1 MAVRLSRRGLLPT
14 RTALFRVDAGPGIGM
29 GHFMRCHTLAME
41 MISHG
46 WDVFFIGSGLPT
58 DLVKGRLTTRQGIN
72 VIPIPLYNDTVE
84 DVTDLLEIIRSSF
97 ASNAEC
103 LIVDTYRYSRED
115 FAMLH
120 TCNYYRIPVI
130 VIDDIA
136 SRDTPAQAVIN
147 PNPLFDPEPYR
158 RQKIPFIMC
167 GSEYTLIRPE
177 IQTMRHRKYCAD
189 GPLVITLGGG
199 DVEKYLMKVLAA
211 IPDDFSRR
219 ICVSISEN
227 CPRQNLETWINKDP
241 CNRFLNTDSAKFPEI
256 LASASIAITG
266 GGTTLW
272 EVYCLGIPSLSLVWV
287 DNQKQTSVIIKEQA
301 TSFLIDIVSNINL
314 ELKSDW
320 LDSGLKTLVENFG
333 LPCQTRIL
341 QEEAFRASEVIN
353 REQTSV
359 LVDNCDMIDIGF
371 IRKTLSQ
378 LTAES
383 DIINEMISRQQNLI
397 DGLGAQRCYKII
409 DEIGWTRVELFASDW
424 RNVYENRSF

>member
-1 MAVRLSRRGLLPT
+1 MGIALNRRGLLSA

-29 GHFMRCHTLAME
+29 GHFMRCRTLAME

-46 WDVFFIGSGLPT
+46 WDVFFIGSGLPAE
-58 DLVKGRLTTRQGIN
+58 LMKNNLITRRGIN
-72 VIPIPLYNDTVE
+72 LIPIPLYNDTAE
-84 DVTDLLEIIRSSF
+84 DVNELIEIIRSKFSD
-97 ASNAEC
+97 SVRC

-115 FAMLH
+115 FAALH
-120 TCNYYRIPVI
+120 TRNYYQVPVI

-147 PNPLFDPEPYR
+147 PNPLFDPQPYS
-158 RQKIPFIMC
+158 RQKIPHILC

-177 IQTMRHRKYCAD
+177 IAAMRHRKYCSE

-199 DVEKYLMKVLAA
+199 DVEKYLIKILSA
-211 IPDDFSRR
+211 IPDDFPRR
-219 ICVSISEN
+219 ICVSVSEN
-227 CPRQNLETWINKDP
+227 CPREKIENWISLDP
-241 CNRFLNTDSAKFPEI
+241 FNRFLNTDTSKFPEL
-256 LASASIAITG
+256 LADASLAITG

-301 TSFLIDIVSNINL
+301 TSFLMDIVSNINL

-341 QEEAFRASEVIN
+341 QEENFRASEVIT
-353 REQTSV
+353 REKTSV
-359 LVDNCDMIDIGF
+359 MADNSEMIDVGF
-371 IRKTLSQ
+371 IKKTLSR
-378 LTAES
+378 LTADS
-383 DIINEMISRQQNLI
+383 DFINEMISRQRSLI
-397 DGLGAQRCYKII
+397 DGDGVKRCYELIEK
-409 DEIGWTRVELFASDW
+409 IGWTRVELFASDW
-424 RNVYENRSF
+424 RNVYEDR